1 MKLFNGLTAG
11 ASLAAVMALSTP
23 ARAHELLGSE
33 RLDQGY
39 AKARPTAEDKKDDK
53 KKKKKSDKDK
63 EAHCGADKGKH
74 EGACGGKDGEK
85 KGDKEGGCGEGT
97 CG

>member
-11 ASLAAVMALSTP
+11 VSLAAMMALSTP
-23 ARAHELLGSE
+23 A
-33 RLDQGY
+33 Q
-39 AKARPTAEDKKDDK
+39 AKALLASESLDSGYGQSQPTGDPKKKDK
-53 KKKKKSDKDK
+53 KKDKDKDK

-74 EGACGGKDGEK
+74 EGACGGDKKEGDG
-85 KGDKEGGCGEGT
+85 KGDKEGSCGEGS